1 MSLLEIQNLSVRF
14 GGTDAP
20 PVVEGLDLTVDQ
32 GEIVAIVGE
41 SGSGKSVTMMAVMGL
56 IDHPGRITADRLA
69 FDGQDLLSLK
79 GRRRRHLIGK
89 ELSMVF
95 QDPMTALNPSYTVG
109 FQLEEVIRQHL
120 GLKGG
125 KARQRALE
133 LLEKVEI
140 PAAASRLNAYP
151 HQLSGGMSQR
161 VAIAMAIAAEPRL
174 LIADEPTTAL
184 DVTIQAQIMEL
195 LVNLQRDEG
204 MGLIL
209 ITHDLAVVAETAQRV
224 VVMYAGQAVEK
235 GVVPTLFDAPAHP
248 YTEALLAAIPEHS
261 QTDRLHTL
269 PGIVPGRYDRP
280 AGCLLSP
287 RCPYVQPRCQER
299 PALEPYDRGAVR
311 CFFPRNV
318 ARGEVPEVLPEHQRP
333 SQLPEDRHGAV

>member
-14 GGTDAP
+14 GGADAP

-318 ARGEVPEVLPEHQRP
+318 APGEVPAVLPEHQRP

>member
-14 GGTDAP
+14 GGADAP

-56 IDHPGRITADRLA
+56 IDHPGRITADRLT

-120 GLKGG
+120 GLKGRA
-125 KARQRALE
+125 ARQRALE

-140 PAAASRLNAYP
+140 PAAASRLGAYP

-318 ARGEVPEVLPEHQRP
+318 APGEAPAVLPEHQRP